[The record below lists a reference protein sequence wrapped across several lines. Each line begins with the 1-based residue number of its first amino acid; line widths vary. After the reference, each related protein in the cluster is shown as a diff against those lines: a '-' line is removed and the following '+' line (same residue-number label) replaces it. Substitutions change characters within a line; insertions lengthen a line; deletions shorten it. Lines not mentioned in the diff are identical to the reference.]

1 MDVEKYD
8 SIKWKKIM
16 DTTQINYSNMVKR
29 LTRKSKISNFALI
42 YYSIFLIISS
52 LTCKYFPTI
61 FNCKLADYFNII
73 LSVIVLAYSLINNN
87 ANYSIRIA
95 NIENSLNQ
103 IKNIKR
109 ELDKDNLK
117 DNINKYIEITDKT
130 ERREDVDFF
139 ITIKELKRK
148 YKRAEDSKKNNEQED
163 REIIQQKKAVDDYL
177 SEINVGYQILKILL
191 EFSWYVILML
201 IPIVVFLICIICKH

>member
-1 MDVEKYD
+1 MEETKYD
-8 SIKWKKIM
+8 CKKWKNIM

-52 LTCKYFPTI
+52 LTCKYFPTM

-73 LSVIVLAYSLINNN
+73 LSVIVLAYSLINDN
-87 ANYSIRIA
+87 AKYSIRIA

-109 ELDKDNLK
+109 ELHDGNLK
-117 DNINKYIEITDKT
+117 KNINKYIEITDKT
-130 ERREDVDFF
+130 ERRDDVDFY
-139 ITIKELKRK
+139 ITVKELERK
-148 YKRAEDSKKNNEQED
+148 YKKSEKNTEEENNKIYE
-163 REIIQQKKAVDDYL
+163 QKKVVDDYL
-177 SEINVGYQILKILL
+177 SEINTIYQIFKILL
-191 EFSWYVILML
+191 EFSWDLILFL
-201 IPIVVFLICIICKH
+201 IPIAVFFACIIYR